1 MSNRLETLKADQANF
16 LDKTEDEVKTVASTV
31 PSEAM
36 AADPDLEAVAAFT
49 AHVNKYDVRDENE
62 TSAE

>member
-31 PSEAM
+31 SSEAM
-36 AADPDLEAVAAFT
+36 NENPDLEAVAAFT
-49 AHVNKYDVRDENE
+49 AHVNKYDVREEDEASPE
-62 TSAE
+62 